1 MVINFLGN
9 DYFKISSGETTVLV
23 DPENQRSVRGAAL
36 ILNTVMPAPV
46 ESVEEGPAV
55 ISHQGEYEIKG
66 IHVTGWSAGN
76 DGGTERTVYR
86 MEMEDIVFAV
96 LGQIT
101 KELEPKVQEFLS
113 DCDVLIVPAGGLPGQ
128 GLPGQ
133 GKPFPEAAA
142 IAKLVRQL
150 EPSVV
155 LASFPANI
163 KALLKEM
170 GQENGAPEEKFVFK
184 KKDLTPKAMTVKC
197 LSV

>member
-23 DPENQRSVRGAAL
+23 DPENQRSVRGAIL

-46 ESVEEGPAV
+46 EEAEDGPTV
-55 ISHQGEYEIKG
+55 ISHQGEYEVQG
-66 IHVTGWSAGN
+66 IHITGWSGGN
-76 DGGTERTVYR
+76 EKGTERTIYK
-86 MEMEDIVFAV
+86 MEMEGVTFAI

-101 KELEPKVQEFLS
+101 KEPESKIQEFLA
-113 DCDVLIVPAGGLPGQ
+113 DCDVLIVPSG
-128 GLPGQ
+128 
-133 GKPFPEAAA
+133 GKPFMEAGAT
-142 IAKLVRQL
+142 AKLVRQL

-155 LASFPANI
+155 LVSFPENL
-163 KALLKEM
+163 KPLLKEI
-170 GQENGAPEEKFVFK
+170 GQEKCVPEEKFVFK